1 MRQLDVIVEARTLKN
16 ETIRKTLKVTREKHS
31 LMRPIVIELK
41 LDLKCLNNEERH
53 ALEMYFVEG
62 KWLKNYLLALP
73 DEEFRSFD
81 TRTRDIY
88 SLDKDKN
95 KVPRQLGLPAKLI
108 QSVYQQIKQD
118 MKSLAAKRKKTG
130 KKNGKL
136 KFVSDYTTFD
146 LNQYNNTH
154 WICYGPEGDKNGRY
168 KNTIH
173 IAGIK
178 RPIRTFGMEQI
189 PIGAEPANAKLIRK
203 PSGIY
208 VHLTCYLPAVASAEP
223 EEKKDDVDRLLEAI
237 GTDLGIKITITTS
250 DGRKYDISIRE
261 TERLKGLQRKLAR
274 QIKGSKGWYATRGLI
289 RREYE
294 KITNRRKDKANKVF
308 HEIAEGRD
316 ILVMQDDNIQGWQK
330 GLFGKQVQNSCLGT
344 LKSKF
349 KADPRTVVISRWFP
363 STAVCPICGHK
374 HDGMTLGVEN
384 FICPVCGYTEER
396 DTKGA
401 ITTLLAGEIEYS
413 STHTERM
420 RTPVELTSDFQ
431 RFYEAWK
438 QSALKPEAPPSLT

>member
-1 MRQLDVIVEARTLKN
+1 MTVEARMLKN
-16 ETIRKTLKVTREKHS
+16 EAIKNALKTTREKHS

-53 ALEMYFVEG
+53 ALEMHFVEG

-73 DEEFRSFD
+73 DEDFKSFD

-95 KVPRQLGLPAKLI
+95 KVPRHLGLPAKLI

-146 LNQYNNTH
+146 LNQYDNTH
-154 WICYGPEGDKNGRY
+154 WICYGPSGDKNGKY

-189 PIGAEPANAKLIRK
+189 PAGAEPANAKLIRK

-208 VHLTCYLPAVASAEP
+208 VHLTCYLPAVSSVAAEA
-223 EEKKDDVDRLLEAI
+223 EKDDVDRLLEAI
-237 GTDLGIKITITTS
+237 GTDLGIKTTITTS

-261 TERLKGLQRKLAR
+261 TERLKGLQKKLAR
-274 QIKGSKGWYATRGLI
+274 QIKGSKGWYATRELI

-308 HEIAEGRD
+308 HDIANGQEV
-316 ILVMQDDNIQGWQK
+316 LVIQDDNIQGWHK

-374 HDGMTLGVEN
+374 HDGMTLGVEK
-384 FICPVCGYTEER
+384 FVCPVCGYTEEC

-431 RFYEAWK
+431 RFYEVWK
-438 QSALKPEAPPSLT
+438 QSALKPEAPSSSGIISQ

>member
-1 MRQLDVIVEARTLKN
+1 MTVEERKLKN
-16 ETIRKTLKVTREKHS
+16 ETIKNAGKATRARHS

-62 KWLKNYLLALP
+62 KWLKNYLLSLP
-73 DEEFRSFD
+73 DEDFRLFD

-95 KVPRQLGLPAKLI
+95 AVPRHLEMPAKLL

-118 MKSLAAKRKKTG
+118 MKSLAAKRKKTR

-154 WICYGPEGDKNGRY
+154 WICYGPDGDRNGRY

-189 PIGAEPANAKLIRK
+189 PRGAEPANAKLIRK

-208 VHLTCYLPAVASAEP
+208 VHLTCYLPATSPVAAEA
-223 EEKKDDVDRLLEAI
+223 EKDDVDRLLEAI
-237 GTDLGIKITITTS
+237 GTDLGIKTTITTS

-261 TERLKGLQRKLAR
+261 TERLKGLQKKHAR
-274 QIKGSKGWYATRGLI
+274 QIKGSRGWYATRELI

-308 HEIAEGRD
+308 HDIAEGQD
-316 ILVMQDDNIQGWQK
+316 VLVMQDDNIQGWHK
-330 GLFGKQVQNSCLGT
+330 GFFGKQVQNSCLGT

-349 KADPRTVVISRWFP
+349 KADPRTIVISRWFP

-374 HDGMTLGVEN
+374 HDGMTLGVEE
-384 FICPVCGYTEER
+384 FVCPVCGYTEER

-431 RFYEAWK
+431 SFYEAWK
-438 QSALKPEAPPSLT
+438 QSVLKPEAPSSTDAISQ

>member
-1 MRQLDVIVEARTLKN
+1 
-16 ETIRKTLKVTREKHS
+16 
-31 LMRPIVIELK
+31 MRPIVIELK
-41 LDLKCLNNEERH
+41 LDLKCLSKKERH

-62 KWLKNYLLALP
+62 KWLKNHLLSIP
-73 DEEFRSFD
+73 DKDFRSFD
-81 TRTRDIY
+81 TRTRDIH

-95 KVPRQLGLPAKLI
+95 KVSRHLEMPAKLI
-108 QSVYQQIKQD
+108 QSVYQQIKHD
-118 MKSLAAKRKKTG
+118 MKALAAKRKKTG
-130 KKNGKL
+130 RKNGKL

-154 WICYGPEGDKNGRY
+154 WICYGPDGDKNGRY

-178 RPIRTFGMEQI
+178 RPIRAFGMEQI
-189 PIGAEPANAKLIRK
+189 PADAEPANAKLIRK
-203 PSGIY
+203 PSG
-208 VHLTCYLPAVASAEP
+208 
-223 EEKKDDVDRLLEAI
+223 RLLEAI
-237 GTDLGIKITITTS
+237 GTDLGIKTTITTS

-274 QIKGSKGWYATRGLI
+274 QIKGSKGWYATRELI
-289 RREYE
+289 QREYE

-308 HEIAEGRD
+308 HDIAEGQEV
-316 ILVMQDDNIQGWQK
+316 LVIQDDNIRGWQK
-330 GLFGKQVQNSCLGT
+330 GLFGKQVQNSCLLFGKQVQNSCLGT

-363 STAVCPICGHK
+363 STAVCPICGNK
-374 HDGMTLGVEN
+374 HEGMTLGVKE
-384 FICPVCGYTEER
+384 FVCPVCGYTEER

-413 STHTERM
+413 ST
-420 RTPVELTSDFQ
+420 P
-431 RFYEAWK
+431 
-438 QSALKPEAPPSLT
+438 ALKPEATSSTGIISQ

>member
-1 MRQLDVIVEARTLKN
+1 MTIEARTIKN
-16 ETIRKTLKVTREKHS
+16 ETIKKTLKATRERHS
-31 LMRPIVIELK
+31 LMKPIVIELK
-41 LDLKCLNNEERH
+41 LDLKCLSNEERS

-62 KWLKNYLLALP
+62 KWMKNYLLSLQ

-95 KVPRQLGLPAKLI
+95 KVPRHLEMPAKLL
-108 QSVYQQIKQD
+108 QSVYQQIKHD

-130 KKNGKL
+130 KKSGKL
-136 KFVSDYTTFD
+136 KFVSDYATFD

-154 WICYGPEGDKNGRY
+154 WICYGPDGDKNGRY

-189 PIGAEPANAKLIRK
+189 PADAEPANAKLIRK

-208 VHLTCYLPAVASAEP
+208 VHLTCYLPVAGSAMP
-223 EEKKDDVDRLLEAI
+223 GDADRLLEAV
-237 GTDLGIKITITTS
+237 GTDLGIKTTITTS

-274 QIKGSKGWYATRGLI
+274 QIKGSKGWYATRELI

-308 HEIAEGRD
+308 HDIAEGQEV
-316 ILVMQDDNIQGWQK
+316 LVIQDDNIQGWQK
-330 GLFGKQVQNSCLGT
+330 GLFGKQVQNSCIGT

-374 HDGMTLGVEN
+374 HEGMTLGAEEFV
-384 FICPVCGYTEER
+384 CPVCGYTEER

-401 ITTLLAGEIEYS
+401 ITTLHAGEIEYS

-420 RTPVELTSDFQ
+420 RTPVELTSDFLS
-431 RFYEAWK
+431 FYEGWK
-438 QSALKPEAPPSLT
+438 QSALKPEAPSSYGIISR

>member
-1 MRQLDVIVEARTLKN
+1 MTAEARKLKN
-16 ETIRKTLKVTREKHS
+16 ETIKNTLKATREKHS

-41 LDLKCLNNEERH
+41 LDLKCLSKKERH

-62 KWLKNYLLALP
+62 KWLKNYLLSLS
-73 DEEFRSFD
+73 DKDFRSFD
-81 TRTRDIY
+81 TRTRDIH

-95 KVPRQLGLPAKLI
+95 KVSRHLEMPAKLI
-108 QSVYQQIKQD
+108 QSIYQQIKHD
-118 MKSLAAKRKKTG
+118 MKALAAKRKKTG
-130 KKNGKL
+130 RKNGNL

-146 LNQYNNTH
+146 LNQYKNTH
-154 WICYGPEGDKNGRY
+154 WICYGPDGDKNGRY

-178 RPIRTFGMEQI
+178 RPIRAFGMEQI
-189 PIGAEPANAKLIRK
+189 PADAEPANAKLIRK
-203 PSGIY
+203 PSGVY
-208 VHLTCYLPAVASAEP
+208 VHLACYLPTASPAVSED
-223 EEKKDDVDRLLEAI
+223 EKDDVDRLLEAI
-237 GTDLGIKITITTS
+237 GTDLGIKTTITTS

-274 QIKGSKGWYATRGLI
+274 QIKGSKGWYATRELI
-289 RREYE
+289 QREYE

-308 HEIAEGRD
+308 HDIAEGQEV
-316 ILVMQDDNIQGWQK
+316 LVIQDDNIRGWQK

-363 STAVCPICGHK
+363 STAVCPICGNK
-374 HDGMTLGVEN
+374 HEGMTLGVKE
-384 FICPVCGYTEER
+384 FVCPVCGYTEER

-438 QSALKPEAPPSLT
+438 QSALKPEAPSSSGIISQ

>member
-1 MRQLDVIVEARTLKN
+1 MTIEARTLKN
-16 ETIRKTLKVTREKHS
+16 EAIRNTLKATREKHS

-41 LDLKCLNNEERH
+41 LDPKCLNNEERH

-95 KVPRQLGLPAKLI
+95 KVPRHLGLPAKLI

-130 KKNGKL
+130 KKSGKL

-146 LNQYNNTH
+146 LNQYDNTH
-154 WICYGPEGDKNGRY
+154 WICYGSDGDRNGRY

-189 PIGAEPANAKLIRK
+189 PAGSEPANAKLIRK

-208 VHLTCYLPAVASAEP
+208 VHLTCYIPAASPAAAEA
-223 EEKKDDVDRLLEAI
+223 EKDEVERLLEAI
-237 GTDLGIKITITTS
+237 GTDFGIKATITTS

-261 TERLKGLQRKLAR
+261 KERLKGLQKKLAR
-274 QIKGSKGWYATRGLI
+274 QIKGSKGWYATRELI

-308 HEIAEGRD
+308 HDIAKGQEV
-316 ILVMQDDNIQGWQK
+316 LVIQDDNIQGWHK

-374 HDGMTLGVEN
+374 HDGMTLGVEK
-384 FICPVCGYTEER
+384 FVCPVCGYTEER

-431 RFYEAWK
+431 CFYEAWK
-438 QSALKPEAPPSLT
+438 QSALKPEAPSSSGIISQ